1 MGYAARSAA
10 VVVTPILNAA
20 AVAALF
26 ALLIYRHWFT
36 GSIFDQVMQNLPIL
50 SVFAVIG
57 LIAAVILG
65 FVEKG
70 SAPETG
76 VLAVALIIG
85 VAADIADNPFG
96 PIVSAPPSATCWEI
110 LSASSSTTG
119 SRLF

>member
-1 MGYAARSAA
+1 
-10 VVVTPILNAA
+10 
-20 AVAALF
+20 
-26 ALLIYRHWFT
+26 
-36 GSIFDQVMQNLPIL
+36 MQNLPIL

-85 VAADIADNPFG
+85 VAADIADNHFG
-96 PIVSAPPSATCWEI
+96 PIVSAPAERHMLGDFISKLIDYWIPFVLIFPVGLLFALIHDRVSRPLALFAVLTI
-110 LSASSSTTG
+110 LNVSLDAGRKSSG
-119 SRLF
+119 L